1 MKTQHSPQVKNF
13 PQPPSFELYN
23 DEIDLK
29 ELFMALWKG
38 KVTIILCTV
47 VFAIGAVIYALTAQ
61 EWWSSKAKI
70 MIPQVHNFSEY
81 QEQVKQ
87 YQPIF
92 DIYQDDGTVLVS
104 DALDSLVDSEVL
116 FQNFIS
122 AYNSSNNK
130 KKFLDGNAEFQAFK
144 AQLDTDTDT
153 DTNTNTNTD
162 TNKKEA
168 TRKLYSGWFQKISA
182 VATDKKSIMSPYSIR
197 LQATTKESSYTL
209 LNEYITSV
217 KSVVFNDALN
227 NLQAMVNGKRHELR
241 QQKTILETQ
250 ARNRLAVEIERSQ
263 YALDIA
269 KAAEV
274 NKPIQN
280 MGSNEL
286 FAIELGAQA
295 LNAKIKALKSVKNL
309 TVIEPRLQQIDAKL
323 EMLKSMNIDRDI
335 KFQTFRYLEN
345 VEQPFSRD
353 KPNRVSIVVFWTL
366 LGGILGVAIV
376 LVRFAF
382 RKENEIDS

>member
-1 MKTQHSPQVKNF
+1 MNNQSPQQYQQY
-13 PQPPSFELYN
+13 PQPPSFQN

-38 KVTIILCTV
+38 KLTIILCTLI
-47 VFAIGAVIYALTAQ
+47 FAVGAVAYALTAQ

-70 MIPQVHNFSEY
+70 MFPQIHDFSEY
-81 QEQVKQ
+81 QEQVNQ

-92 DIYQDDGTVLVS
+92 DIYQYDGTVLVS
-104 DALDSLVDSEVL
+104 ESLDSLVDPEAL

-130 KKFLDGNAEFQAFK
+130 KNFLDESAEFQAFK
-144 AQLDTDTDT
+144 AQLDTG
-153 DTNTNTNTD
+153 
-162 TNKKEA
+162 KKEA
-168 TRKLYSGWFQKISA
+168 TRKLYSEWFNKITATASDKTANSA
-182 VATDKKSIMSPYSIR
+182 YNIS

-209 LNEYITSV
+209 LNEYINSV
-217 KSVVFNDALN
+217 KTVVFNDALN
-227 NLQAMVNGKRHELR
+227 NLQAMVNGQRNELR

-250 ARNRLAVEIERSQ
+250 AKTRLAVEIERSK

-286 FAIELGAQA
+286 FAIELGSRA
-295 LNAKIKALKSVKNL
+295 LDAKIKALKSVRNL

-323 EMLKSMNIDRDI
+323 EMLKNMKIDRNI

-353 KPNRVSIVVFWTL
+353 KPKHALIVVLGTL
-366 LGGILGVAIV
+366 LGGMLGVAIV

-382 RKENEIDS
+382 RKEDAELKAKS

>member
-1 MKTQHSPQVKNF
+1 MKNQHSPQTQNF
-13 PQPPSFELYN
+13 QPPPPFEQHN
-23 DEIDLK
+23 DEIILK
-29 ELFMALWKG
+29 ELCLALWKG
-38 KVTIILCTV
+38 KITIILCTV
-47 VFAIGAVIYALTAQ
+47 IFIIGAVIYALTAQ

-70 MIPQVHNFSEY
+70 MAPQVHDFSEY

-104 DALDSLVDSEVL
+104 KALDSLVDNKVL

-130 KKFLDGNAEFQAFK
+130 KKFLDGSAEFQAFK
-144 AQLDTDTDT
+144 AQLDTDTDIGT
-153 DTNTNTNTD
+153 D
-162 TNKKEA
+162 KKEA
-168 TRKLYSGWFQKISA
+168 TRKLYSEWFQRISG
-182 VATDKKSIMSPYSIR
+182 VATDKKSITSPYTIS

-217 KSVVFNDALN
+217 KTVVFNDALN
-227 NLQAMVNGKRHELR
+227 NLQAMINGQHNQLR
-241 QQKTILETQ
+241 QQKRILETQ
-250 ARNRLAVEIERSQ
+250 AKNRLAVEIERSQ

-286 FAIELGAQA
+286 FVIELGSQA
-295 LNAKIKALKSVKNL
+295 LSAKIKALQSVKNL
-309 TVIEPRLQQIDAKL
+309 TVIEPRLQQIDAKI
-323 EMLKSMNIDRDI
+323 EMLKSMKIDRNI

-353 KPNRVSIVVFWTL
+353 KPKRSLIALLGAL
-366 LGGILGVAIV
+366 LGGMLGVAIV
-376 LVRFAF
+376 LIRFAF
-382 RKENEIDS
+382 MSEE

>member
-1 MKTQHSPQVKNF
+1 MNNQSPQQF
-13 PQPPSFELYN
+13 QQYPQPPSFQN

-29 ELFMALWKG
+29 ELFFALWKG
-38 KVTIILCTV
+38 KLTIILCTLI
-47 VFAIGAVIYALTAQ
+47 FTIGAVAYALTTQ

-70 MIPQVHNFSEY
+70 MLPQIHDFSEY

-92 DIYQDDGTVLVS
+92 DIYQDDGSVLVS
-104 DALDSLVDSEVL
+104 ESLDSLVDPEVL

-122 AYNSSNNK
+122 VYNSSNNK
-130 KKFLDGNAEFQAFK
+130 KKFLDGSAEFQAFK
-144 AQLDTDTDT
+144 DQLGTGTD
-153 DTNTNTNTD
+153 
-162 TNKKEA
+162 KKEA
-168 TRKLYSGWFQKISA
+168 TRKLYSEWFQKISA
-182 VATDKKSIMSPYSIR
+182 VADNKKAELSPFNIS

-217 KSVVFNDALN
+217 KSEVFNDALN
-227 NLQAMVNGKRHELR
+227 NLQAMVNGKYNELN
-241 QQKTILETQ
+241 QQKIILETQ
-250 ARNRLAVEIERSQ
+250 AKNRLAVEIERSR

-280 MGSNEL
+280 MGNNEL
-286 FAIELGAQA
+286 FAIELGTQA
-295 LNAKIKALKSVKNL
+295 LSAKIKALESVKNL
-309 TVIEPRLQQIDAKL
+309 TVIEPRLQQIDAKID
-323 EMLKSMNIDRDI
+323 MLKNMKIDRNI

-353 KPNRVSIVVFWTL
+353 KPKRALIAVLGTL
-366 LGGILGVAIV
+366 LGGMLGVALV
-376 LVRFAF
+376 LIRFAF
-382 RKENEIDS
+382 RKEESELETKN

>member
-1 MKTQHSPQVKNF
+1 MNNQSPQQF
-13 PQPPSFELYN
+13 QQYPQPPSFQN

-38 KVTIILCTV
+38 KLTIILCTL
-47 VFAIGAVIYALTAQ
+47 VFAIGAVCYAVTAQ

-70 MIPQVHNFSEY
+70 MAPQVYNFAEY
-81 QEQVKQ
+81 RDQVKQ
-87 YQPIF
+87 FQPVF

-104 DALDSLVDSEVL
+104 EALDSLVDSEVL
-116 FQNFIS
+116 FQNFVS

-130 KKFLDGNAEFQAFK
+130 KKFLDGSVEFQSFK

-153 DTNTNTNTD
+153 DTD
-162 TNKKEA
+162 KKEA

-182 VATDKKSIMSPYSIR
+182 VADNKKSVLPPFNIS

-217 KSVVFNDALN
+217 KAIVFNDELN
-227 NLQAMVNGKRHELR
+227 NLQAMVNGKRNELR
-241 QQKTILETQ
+241 QQKNILETQ
-250 ARNRLAVEIERSQ
+250 AKNRLAVEIERSQ
-263 YALDIA
+263 YALEIA

-274 NKPIQN
+274 SKPMQN

-286 FAIELGAQA
+286 FAIELGSQA
-295 LNAKIKALKSVKNL
+295 LSAKIKALKSLDNL

-323 EMLKSMNIDRDI
+323 DMLKNMKIDRNI
-335 KFQTFRYLEN
+335 KFQSFRYLEN

-353 KPNRVSIVVFWTL
+353 KPKRALIAVLGTL
-366 LGGILGVAIV
+366 LGGMLGVAIV
-376 LVRFAF
+376 LIRFAF
-382 RKENEIDS
+382 RKED

>member
-1 MKTQHSPQVKNF
+1 MNNPSTQVHHYPQS
-13 PQPPSFELYN
+13 PSFQN

-29 ELFMALWKG
+29 ELFIALWKG
-38 KVTIILCTV
+38 KITIVVCTLI
-47 VFAIGAVIYALTAQ
+47 FAIGAVLYALTAQ
-61 EWWSSKAKI
+61 EWWSSKAKV
-70 MIPQVHNFSEY
+70 MTPQVHDFAEY

-104 DALDSLVDSEVL
+104 EELDSLVDNEIL

-130 KKFLDGNAEFQAFK
+130 KKFLDGSAEFQSFK

-153 DTNTNTNTD
+153 D
-162 TNKKEA
+162 KKEA
-168 TRKLYSGWFQKISA
+168 TRQLYSQWFQKITA
-182 VATDKKSIMSPYSIR
+182 VAIDKKSNVSPYSIS

-217 KSVVFNDALN
+217 KAVVFNDALN
-227 NLQAMVNGKRHELR
+227 NLQAIVNGKRNELR

-250 ARNRLAVEIERSQ
+250 AKNRLTVEIERSQ
-263 YALDIA
+263 YGLEIA
-269 KAAEV
+269 KAAQV

-280 MGSNEL
+280 MGNNEL
-286 FAIELGAQA
+286 FAIGLGSQA
-295 LNAKIKALKSVKNL
+295 LSAKIKALRSVTNL
-309 TVIEPRLQQIDAKL
+309 SVIEPRLQQIDAKL
-323 EMLKSMNIDRDI
+323 DMLKSMKVDRNIQ
-335 KFQTFRYLEN
+335 FQTFRYLEN
-345 VEQPFSRD
+345 VEQGFTRD
-353 KPNRVSIVVFWTL
+353 KPKRALIAVLGTL
-366 LGGILGVAIV
+366 FGGMLGVAIV

-382 RKENEIDS
+382 RKEDELGS

>member
-1 MKTQHSPQVKNF
+1 MKNQHSPQEQNF
-13 PQPPSFELYN
+13 PQPPPFEQHN
-23 DEIDLK
+23 DEIILK
-29 ELFMALWKG
+29 ELFLALWKG

-47 VFAIGAVIYALTAQ
+47 IFVIGAVIYALTAQ

-70 MIPQVHNFSEY
+70 MVPQVYDFSEY

-104 DALDSLVDSEVL
+104 KALDSLVDSDVL

-130 KKFLDGNAEFQAFK
+130 KIFLDGSAEFQAFK
-144 AQLDTDTDT
+144 DQLDTDA
-153 DTNTNTNTD
+153 D

-168 TRKLYSGWFQKISA
+168 TRKLYSAWFQKISG
-182 VATDKKSIMSPYSIR
+182 VATDKRSITSPYTIS

-217 KSVVFNDALN
+217 KTVVFNDALN
-227 NLQAMVNGKRHELR
+227 NLQAMINGQRNQLR

-250 ARNRLAVEIERSQ
+250 AKNRLAVEIERSQ

-286 FAIELGAQA
+286 FAIELGSRA
-295 LNAKIKALKSVKNL
+295 LSAKIKALQSVKNL
-309 TVIEPRLQQIDAKL
+309 TVIEPKLQQIDAKL
-323 EMLKSMNIDRDI
+323 EMLKNMKVDRNI

-353 KPNRVSIVVFWTL
+353 KPKRSLIALLGAL
-366 LGGILGVAIV
+366 LGGMLGVAIV

-382 RKENEIDS
+382 MSEE